1 MQQSSARSEGH
12 TSPSCE
18 PLRVTQEAV
27 DAYEKCIG
35 FKGIGKVMV
44 EHGVWVI
51 VPKGEVAQACWNTGG
66 CTGPHP
72 AGPVIAC
79 RDSNRADSAAG
90 NRGGAP

>member
-1 MQQSSARSEGH
+1 MQQSSAQRD
-12 TSPSCE
+12 
-18 PLRVTQEAV
+18 PLRVTQEAI
-27 DAYEKCIG
+27 DAYERQSG
-35 FKGIGKVMV
+35 FHGIGKIMV

-51 VPKGEVAQACWNTGG
+51 VPKGEVAQACWNNGG

-72 AGPVIAC
+72 AGPAIAC